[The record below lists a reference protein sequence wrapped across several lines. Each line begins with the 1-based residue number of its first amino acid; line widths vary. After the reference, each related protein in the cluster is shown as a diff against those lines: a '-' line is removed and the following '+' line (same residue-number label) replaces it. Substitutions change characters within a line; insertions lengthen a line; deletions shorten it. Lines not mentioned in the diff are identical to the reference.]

1 MGSGVRE
8 KPRMLLLQAGRGV
21 AANLV
26 LLSHLYIVEQKYF
39 TAPMMPAVSHL
50 GIAGVD
56 FFFVLS
62 GFIMAAVAGRQ
73 ATAGRFLW
81 NRATRI
87 YPSYWAVTL
96 IVLIVASVRPDMV
109 NASVHGEISLWRS
122 FALFPSDSAPL
133 LAVGWTLIYE
143 VYFYLVFAGILALRI
158 SVGSGLAAWV
168 ACYAAMGAFMPTQ
181 MRAYPLVHLVTD
193 PLNLEFIAGA
203 AIGLAWTRTRLPFKA
218 VAGVAALALAPCALY
233 IAARLDLPQRADLDS
248 LRVPLFGIV
257 SALIVYWLA
266 AIEQQCQRKV
276 PLWLTRTGDW
286 SYATYLSHV
295 LILSALGRLIDQFTT
310 GGVGAAVMIPIAV
323 VAANAV
329 GGLVHIFLERPTIG
343 FLHGLKWR
351 LALTRVTSSQG
362 SEKGYS
368 KKGSGFRVQ
377 M

>member
-1 MGSGVRE
+1 MGVRE
-8 KPRMLLLQAGRGV
+8 KPRMLLLQAGRGI

-39 TAPMMPAVSHL
+39 TTPMMPAISHL

-81 NRATRI
+81 QRATRI

-96 IVLIVASVRPDMV
+96 VVLVIASVRPDMV

-122 FALFPSDSAPL
+122 FALFPSDSVPL
-133 LAVGWTLIYE
+133 LAVGWTLVYE
-143 VYFYLVFAGILALRI
+143 VYFYLVFAGILALGI
-158 SVGSGLAAWV
+158 SVASGLAAWA
-168 ACYAAMGAFMPTQ
+168 ACYAALGALMPMQ
-181 MRAYPLVHLVTD
+181 MQAYPVLHLATD

-203 AIGLAWTRTRLPFKA
+203 AIGFAWTRTRLPLRA

-248 LRVPLFGIV
+248 LRVPLFGTV

-266 AIEQQCQRKV
+266 AIEQKCQRKV
-276 PLWLTRTGDW
+276 PLWLIRTGDW
-286 SYATYLSHV
+286 SYATYLLHV
-295 LILSALGRLIDQFTT
+295 LILTALGRLIYQFTT
-310 GGVGAAVMIPIAV
+310 GDVGAAVMIPIAV
-323 VAANAV
+323 VAANVA

-351 LALTRVTSSQG
+351 LPLRQQRVTSGQD
-362 SEKGYS
+362 SE
-368 KKGSGFRVQ
+368 KGSGFRVQ
-377 M
+377 T